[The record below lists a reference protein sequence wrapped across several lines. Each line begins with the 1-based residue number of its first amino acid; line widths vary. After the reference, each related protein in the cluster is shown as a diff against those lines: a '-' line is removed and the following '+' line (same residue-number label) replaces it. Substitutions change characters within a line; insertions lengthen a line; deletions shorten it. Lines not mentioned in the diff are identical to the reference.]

1 MSKKYPF
8 DLASWLFGPNGLTK
22 ILSGLGKIKSFFS
35 DLSKTKPLGLY
46 PPGLP
51 EGKQTPL
58 LPSGNTSIVPINQEL
73 QTDTKTNFFTNT
85 IKDAQTATQ
94 SIWQLFMNLLNKLR
108 AAASNIFTGAFTSI
122 KSKTI
127 KFTNSIKAQYYK
139 ATNQAFMTDENGRVT
154 KATVEDSR
162 MTVYSEKTANSEASK
177 FSRMWQNH
185 VNRVRDSVN
194 RVKEDFTTI
203 WQHHNE
209 RVAQSVKYASTQ
221 FNKLKISASNIFS
234 QISNTI
240 SNVFDGIKNRYSKA
254 IDFMKAKTL
263 SIRNAFAKMTNKG
276 KPTYTDETGKVR
288 RTEVLPATYES
299 DSKNTQQAY
308 SNVKSSA
315 SRVAAEVSRIWKQHI
330 INLRTS
336 FTALKNDISAIW
348 QHHKARVADST
359 AYAESRFTGMTGRI
373 SAQFTKIKTGVS
385 TAFTG
390 VTNIAKTVSAEVKD
404 KFGKISTSIVNIFN
418 SMVNKIKTAFDKVK
432 TVASDTAKIFK
443 SKLGYDQTPAQ
454 MDISGIFKTAE
465 RQNEQLSLGGDIEAV
480 GKEIAKL
487 NNMDDAGIV
496 KYIQDINKLG
506 DSATD
511 TQKALAAYA
520 TTTQAGGYS
529 VQGATAFINQHNAA
543 VKASGIAARLA
554 AVGYT
559 VLNAAL
565 SMGLSLLIQFGMEAL
580 MKLVDIIKDTI
591 NPLEKLTEQLSEM
604 QTELANTESELNSV
618 DSELERVRDRMQELL
633 ALPSLSFV
641 EQEELEKLQK
651 TEKSLENTKKALT
664 AEKER
669 DQKRKSETAQ
679 EVVDEQRKKTSFDGN
694 FKSVVD
700 NAINRAAQMT
710 VAGAT
715 VAAPTGVAIPIG
727 SLIGAITGLV
737 GGVVESFAVDRISTE
752 DKLNREIEGYD
763 ELIKRRDE
771 LQEKLTTAN
780 QEKGKFLWWE
790 TDSEYDKIKKE
801 LDDVK
806 KEIGETESY
815 IDTTFSEIGTSLDGV
830 GYGQGADEA
839 LDFYNQTKN
848 RWEITYGTDGA
859 TASAIEDVISK
870 DKYAELS
877 NQIDSY
883 VKKLKDGDE
892 SAALSIKNLIENNT
906 GFVNE
911 LKENGVEFQDALDY
925 FTLERGTFDSSTI
938 EGILAQYETAVKAL
952 SEDLNYKFTNDE
964 GNTEIITWGDL
975 FTKDDEGKWVAQ
987 TENISKVLNG
997 CDETTREQFT
1007 KLAESVNSGEMEV
1020 EEAVRQLQLTGL
1032 SRAAELIENEFEGI
1046 NKSMFKGLDDDISG
1060 LIDTFDELSM
1070 ALENTASAMDT
1081 LDAAQTQMKNSNQIS
1096 IKTALELISQTE
1108 NWADVI
1114 DISNGK
1120 VVLAKGAEEALINER
1135 IQLIKTNLETARSQL
1150 VTQLATLNATK
1161 ASTYATSA
1169 DITNAK
1175 AQKTYQEATKQSTAV
1190 TTAFGAVIGTLA
1202 NALVDADTG
1211 EWRGIIAGLSTLG
1224 KGALTSAF
1232 SEAYSSA
1239 IKTLDSQEPDLP
1251 SEAELEKQ
1259 INDIDAM
1266 LGMVGNIST
1275 ASDFAKNYD
1284 YSKTPG
1290 DKYEDKDSDKDKKTA
1305 KDRFD
1310 ELAAKYDRKIAT
1322 LQYKKD
1328 LIQSEIDKAEAR
1340 GEVASEAF
1348 YQRQIEL
1355 EEKNRQALVNKK
1367 KALEDYL
1374 KAQGK
1379 NMTKEEWADA
1389 QEEINSTALAIE
1401 ECEKNVIDLGQAIDD
1416 VHWEYFDKFTSE
1428 VDDLGDENATLLS
1441 LVGDTD
1447 DAVDENGNWTASG
1460 VTQIG
1465 LNTQEMQRNLEMA
1478 KQMDKEK
1485 NRIQKSWNEYQRVL
1499 AKHGGDASKV
1509 TNKEKKAIQKKYG
1522 VLITS
1527 ESEYQEKMQET
1538 SQKQR
1543 DYAKAAKDSKDAI
1556 EDLAKARVDKE
1567 VEAIEKEID
1576 AYQELIDLKKQEIEA
1591 ERDLHDFK
1599 KDVDKKTRDIG
1610 ETQRKIASLSGSTD
1624 PADIALRRKLEA
1636 ELRGQ
1641 QEDLDETF
1649 YDHAKEAQLNALDEE
1664 AEAYEKSQNE
1674 KIKVLEKTLEDT
1686 ETLIT
1691 NAIMDMLI
1699 NADTVL
1705 EQINTTAGLYGVSLS
1720 EELIAPW
1727 KDAAIK
1733 AGEYKEWIKTNIPN
1747 GVLAGVTD
1755 ESGVITLFSNK
1766 MDEKINGPWGK
1777 AKTAVGNYVKYLG
1790 SKDVKNLPKLFTS
1803 WQTQIQNIANKW
1815 DKVKKAAEKAA
1826 QAQINAANVRVPKNQ
1841 GKEEKTDPSP
1851 TQTQTPTSTSKTDP
1865 KPKMVK
1871 DGYIDTDSILT
1882 FSSNSNDRI
1891 EKINGV
1897 SYAYDSDLKHYYDM
1911 RDGVLVNG
1919 NSQHATYR
1927 FSKPTTIYKKK
1938 YAKGTL
1944 GTKKDEWAIDSE
1956 PQHGDELVVVP
1967 NKGVL
1972 SYMRKGTSVIPANLT
1987 KNLMEWGK
1995 LNPNDKNSSRNV
2007 NLISNNVSK
2016 SEVKLNL
2023 GIDRLTNG
2031 NLLGLGK
2038 DITDYIED
2046 LTDSIKNTD
2055 ELVEGTAKDTDKLI
2069 KETTKDTVDD
2079 STNAL
2084 KTISNMTDKYKSP
2097 ISANLT
2103 TPWTNTTKKSKDFET
2118 GSKSNYDKVVQH
2130 INKYKGTLEMVLS
2143 KPYKNLTG
2151 DKKGNAVY
2159 EFLEYAKKTS
2169 INNIIDYA
2177 KKKSNSIKT
2186 SLSNGFNGAKSSI
2199 SEFKQS
2205 GTTAINAL
2213 KDKFTNKKTG
2223 LIKALNDT
2231 TEAAKNAKKAIENV
2245 PKYKG
2250 SSGGSN
2256 SSGGGTGSI
2265 NKTVVPGGYISSG
2278 YGYRDPSIGGYAFH
2292 GGIDIA
2298 AGMGSEIHAPR
2309 DGVVSKVV
2317 RSNQGYGNY
2326 LVIDHGNGVQ
2336 SLYGHTSSINVS
2348 VGDYVKKGDVIALV
2362 GSSGN
2367 STGSHCHFEYRLNG
2381 VKQDPS
2387 KFPMFAKGTMGTKKD
2402 QWAVTDEPNFGDE
2415 LKMYA
2420 TPEGKLSFMRVGS
2433 TVVPADLTKEL
2444 MDIANLGADN
2454 LTMPKLNSDI
2464 NLMSNYISKPNLNL
2478 SFDSLVHVDN
2488 CSQDTLKDLEK
2499 MVDSKI
2505 NTFSR
2510 QLNYS
2515 LKRFSK

>member
-1 MSKKYPF
+1 MLQEKYLDSIQGRI
-8 DLASWLFGPNGLTK
+8 DL
-22 ILSGLGKIKSFFS
+22 
-35 DLSKTKPLGLY
+35 
-46 PPGLP
+46 
-51 EGKQTPL
+51 
-58 LPSGNTSIVPINQEL
+58 
-73 QTDTKTNFFTNT
+73 FTN
-85 IKDAQTATQ
+85 AVQT
-94 SIWQLFMNLLNKLR
+94 
-108 AAASNIFTGAFTSI
+108 
-122 KSKTI
+122 
-127 KFTNSIKAQYYK
+127 
-139 ATNQAFMTDENGRVT
+139 
-154 KATVEDSR
+154 
-162 MTVYSEKTANSEASK
+162 
-177 FSRMWQNH
+177 MWQNTL
-185 VNRVRDSVN
+185 DSGV
-194 RVKEDFTTI
+194 VKWF
-203 WQHHNE
+203 
-209 RVAQSVKYASTQ
+209 
-221 FNKLKISASNIFS
+221 
-234 QISNTI
+234 
-240 SNVFDGIKNRYSKA
+240 
-254 IDFMKAKTL
+254 
-263 SIRNAFAKMTNKG
+263 
-276 KPTYTDETGKVR
+276 
-288 RTEVLPATYES
+288 
-299 DSKNTQQAY
+299 
-308 SNVKSSA
+308 
-315 SRVAAEVSRIWKQHI
+315 
-330 INLRTS
+330 INLGTS
-336 FTALKNDISAIW
+336 IIKVVGSLGLIPSILSAIGLYKIVPLILKLATHTSTFGGALATILKPLI
-348 QHHKARVADST
+348 QIKGSGQALTQIFTQTAADAMNASD
-359 AYAESRFTGMTGRI
+359 
-373 SAQFTKIKTGVS
+373 GVS
-385 TAFTG
+385 TFSAYLKAAGTTLKAF
-390 VTNIAKTVSAEVKD
+390 VS
-404 KFGKISTSIVNIFN
+404 TP
-418 SMVNKIKTAFDKVK
+418 
-432 TVASDTAKIFK
+432 
-443 SKLGYDQTPAQ
+443 LGWFT
-454 MDISGIFKTAE
+454 
-465 RQNEQLSLGGDIEAV
+465 
-480 GKEIAKL
+480 
-487 NNMDDAGIV
+487 
-496 KYIQDINKLG
+496 
-506 DSATD
+506 
-511 TQKALAAYA
+511 
-520 TTTQAGGYS
+520 
-529 VQGATAFINQHNAA
+529 
-543 VKASGIAARLA
+543 IAAIA
-554 AVGYT
+554 IGAVVG
-559 VLNAAL
+559 VVD
-565 SMGLSLLIQFGMEAL
+565 LLTTSTKE
-580 MKLVDIIKDTI
+580 
-591 NPLEKLTEQLSEM
+591 LEE
-604 QTELANTESELNSV
+604 ELDNLNSEINNIKGEI
-618 DSELERVRDRMQELL
+618 DSLNSELETTRERMEELL
-633 ALPSLSFV
+633 ALPSLSFT
-641 EQEELEKLQK
+641 EQEELRNLQLQTAELERQLELNKLLL
-651 TEKSLENTKKALT
+651 KSK
-664 AEKER
+664 EKER
-669 DQKRKSETAQ
+669 TDKAKEWVNNAWDGDGTDRKYWVSGNGTIGEDLWWIPGVSGKEALETSLPKYEALKKEISDMENVYLSAKKQLDEDSGLSADIRKSIIDSANIEYP
-679 EVVDEQRKKTSFDGN
+679 G
-694 FKSVVD
+694 FKSD
-700 NAINRAAQMT
+700 EEI
-710 VAGAT
+710 
-715 VAAPTGVAIPIG
+715 
-727 SLIGAITGLV
+727 
-737 GGVVESFAVDRISTE
+737 IS
-752 DKLNREIEGYD
+752 
-763 ELIKRRDE
+763 
-771 LQEKLTTAN
+771 
-780 QEKGKFLWWE
+780 
-790 TDSEYDKIKKE
+790 E
-801 LDDVK
+801 LDDVINNNK
-806 KEIGETESY
+806 DTLGRMETGINMVLGDMAKTISKYELSY
-815 IDTTFSEIGTSLDGV
+815 SMGDEDINKFLDEYYAYFDAWNV
-830 GYGQGADEA
+830 AQG
-839 LDFYNQTKN
+839 
-848 RWEITYGTDGA
+848 I
-859 TASAIEDVISK
+859 SAKSDVISNMFGTIASEEVQK
-870 DKYAELS
+870 LGESFREIADDENLS
-877 NQIDSY
+877 
-883 VKKLKDGDE
+883 LDE
-892 SAALSIKNLIENNT
+892 QKSKIEGIINNLD
-906 GFVNE
+906 
-911 LKENGVEFQDALDY
+911 KENDAYNALNTTMKTVDVTAEEIADY
-925 FTLERGTFDSSTI
+925 FTLKSGTFDSSTI

-1150 VTQLATLNATK
+1150 VTQLATLNAAK

-1239 IKTLDSQEPDLP
+1239 IKTLDSQEPGLP

-1290 DKYEDKDSDKDKKTA
+1290 DKYEDKDSDKDKDKKTA
-1305 KDRFD
+1305 KDLFD
-1310 ELAAKYDRKIAT
+1310 ELAAEYDREIST
-1322 LQYKKD
+1322 LEYKKD

-1576 AYQELIDLKKQEIEA
+1576 AYQELIDLKKQELEA

-1636 ELRGQ
+1636 ELRDQ

-1674 KIKVLEKTLEDT
+1674 TIKVLEKTLEDT

-1705 EQINTTAGLYGVSLS
+1705 KQINTTAGLYGVSLS

-1766 MDEKINGPWGK
+1766 MNEKINGPWGK

-1851 TQTQTPTSTSKTDP
+1851 TPTPTPAPKPSPKPNP

-1882 FSSNSNDRI
+1882 FSSNSKDKI

-1919 NSQHATYR
+1919 SSQHATYR

-1987 KNLMEWGK
+1987 KNLMKWGK
-1995 LNPNDKNSSRNV
+1995 LNPNKQNASNNV

-2023 GIDRLTNG
+2023 GIDGLTGG

-2130 INKYKGTLEMVLS
+2130 INKHKGTLEMVLS

-2151 DKKGNAVY
+2151 DKKGNTVY

-2177 KKKSNSIKT
+2177 KKKSNSINT
-2186 SLSNGFNGAKSSI
+2186 SLSKGFKGAKTSI
-2199 SEFKQS
+2199 SDFSKS
-2205 GTTAINAL
+2205 GTTAIDTL
-2213 KDKFTNKKTG
+2213 KDKFTNSKTG

-2231 TEAAKNAKKAIENV
+2231 TQAAKNAKTAIENV
-2245 PKYKG
+2245 PRYSG
-2250 SSGGSN
+2250 SSGGV
-2256 SSGGGTGSI
+2256 GGKDIKALGGA
-2265 NKTVVPGGYISSG
+2265 VVPQFSYVSSP
-2278 YGYRDPSIGGYAFH
+2278 YGYRRDPKTGVAKFH
-2292 GGIDIA
+2292 GGTDFA
-2298 AGMGSEIHAPR
+2298 APGGSPIKAYA
-2309 DGVVSKVV
+2309 DGIVKTAGYMA
-2317 RSNQGYGNY
+2317 NGYGNY
-2326 LVIDHGNGVQ
+2326 VIIDHGSGNQ
-2336 SLYGHTSSINVS
+2336 TLYGHASRLHVKQ
-2348 VGDYVKKGDVIALV
+2348 GDQVKRGQLIADV
-2362 GSSGN
+2362 GSTGY
-2367 STGSHCHFEYRLNG
+2367 STGNHLHFEYRKNG
-2381 VKQDPS
+2381 SVASPAGLPK
-2387 KFPMFAKGTMGTKKD
+2387 FAKGTMGTKKD

-2464 NLMSNYISKPNLNL
+2464 NLMSNYISKPKLNI
-2478 SFDSLVHVDN
+2478 SFDSMVHVDN

>member
-1 MSKKYPF
+1 MLQEKYLDSIQGRI
-8 DLASWLFGPNGLTK
+8 DL
-22 ILSGLGKIKSFFS
+22 
-35 DLSKTKPLGLY
+35 
-46 PPGLP
+46 
-51 EGKQTPL
+51 
-58 LPSGNTSIVPINQEL
+58 
-73 QTDTKTNFFTNT
+73 FTN
-85 IKDAQTATQ
+85 AVQT
-94 SIWQLFMNLLNKLR
+94 
-108 AAASNIFTGAFTSI
+108 
-122 KSKTI
+122 
-127 KFTNSIKAQYYK
+127 
-139 ATNQAFMTDENGRVT
+139 
-154 KATVEDSR
+154 
-162 MTVYSEKTANSEASK
+162 
-177 FSRMWQNH
+177 MWQNTL
-185 VNRVRDSVN
+185 DSGV
-194 RVKEDFTTI
+194 VKWF
-203 WQHHNE
+203 
-209 RVAQSVKYASTQ
+209 
-221 FNKLKISASNIFS
+221 
-234 QISNTI
+234 
-240 SNVFDGIKNRYSKA
+240 
-254 IDFMKAKTL
+254 
-263 SIRNAFAKMTNKG
+263 
-276 KPTYTDETGKVR
+276 
-288 RTEVLPATYES
+288 
-299 DSKNTQQAY
+299 
-308 SNVKSSA
+308 
-315 SRVAAEVSRIWKQHI
+315 
-330 INLRTS
+330 INLGTS
-336 FTALKNDISAIW
+336 IIKVVGSLGLIPSILSAIGLYKIVPLILKLATHTSTFGGALATILKPLI
-348 QHHKARVADST
+348 QIKGSGQALTQIFTQTAADAMNASD
-359 AYAESRFTGMTGRI
+359 
-373 SAQFTKIKTGVS
+373 GVS
-385 TAFTG
+385 TFSAYLKAAGTTLKAF
-390 VTNIAKTVSAEVKD
+390 VS
-404 KFGKISTSIVNIFN
+404 TP
-418 SMVNKIKTAFDKVK
+418 
-432 TVASDTAKIFK
+432 
-443 SKLGYDQTPAQ
+443 LGWFT
-454 MDISGIFKTAE
+454 
-465 RQNEQLSLGGDIEAV
+465 
-480 GKEIAKL
+480 
-487 NNMDDAGIV
+487 
-496 KYIQDINKLG
+496 
-506 DSATD
+506 
-511 TQKALAAYA
+511 
-520 TTTQAGGYS
+520 
-529 VQGATAFINQHNAA
+529 
-543 VKASGIAARLA
+543 IAAIA
-554 AVGYT
+554 IGAVVG
-559 VLNAAL
+559 VVD
-565 SMGLSLLIQFGMEAL
+565 LLTTSTKE
-580 MKLVDIIKDTI
+580 
-591 NPLEKLTEQLSEM
+591 LEE
-604 QTELANTESELNSV
+604 ELDNLNSEINNIKGEI
-618 DSELERVRDRMQELL
+618 DSLNSELETTRERMEELL
-633 ALPSLSFV
+633 ALPSLSFT
-641 EQEELEKLQK
+641 EQEELRNLQLQTAELERQLELNKLLL
-651 TEKSLENTKKALT
+651 KSK
-664 AEKER
+664 EKER
-669 DQKRKSETAQ
+669 TDKAKEWVNNAWDGDGTDRKYWVSGNGTIGEDLWWIPGVSGKEALETSLPKYEALKKENSDMENVYLSAKKQLDENGELNTDIRKSIIDSVNIEHSRTKSDKQIISALDNTINNNKDTLDRMKTGINMVLGDMAKTISKY
-679 EVVDEQRKKTSFDGN
+679 ELSYSMGDED
-694 FKSVVD
+694 
-700 NAINRAAQMT
+700 IN
-710 VAGAT
+710 
-715 VAAPTGVAIPIG
+715 
-727 SLIGAITGLV
+727 
-737 GGVVESFAVDRISTE
+737 
-752 DKLNREIEGYD
+752 
-763 ELIKRRDE
+763 
-771 LQEKLTTAN
+771 
-780 QEKGKFLWWE
+780 KFL
-790 TDSEYDKIKKE
+790 DEYYAYFDAWN
-801 LDDVK
+801 VA
-806 KEIGETESY
+806 
-815 IDTTFSEIGTSLDGV
+815 
-830 GYGQGADEA
+830 QG
-839 LDFYNQTKN
+839 
-848 RWEITYGTDGA
+848 I
-859 TASAIEDVISK
+859 SAKSDVISNMFGTIASEEVQK
-870 DKYAELS
+870 LGESFREIADDENLS
-877 NQIDSY
+877 
-883 VKKLKDGDE
+883 LDE
-892 SAALSIKNLIENNT
+892 QKSKIEGIINNLD
-906 GFVNE
+906 
-911 LKENGVEFQDALDY
+911 KENDAYNALNTTMKTVDVTAQDIADY
-925 FTLERGTFDSSTI
+925 FVLGTGAFDSSTI

-1060 LIDTFDELSM
+1060 LIDTFNELSS

-1150 VTQLATLNATK
+1150 VTQLATLNAAK

-1239 IKTLDSQEPDLP
+1239 IKTLDSQEPGLP

-1290 DKYEDKDSDKDKKTA
+1290 DKYEDKDSDKDKDKKTA
-1305 KDRFD
+1305 KDLFD
-1310 ELAAKYDRKIAT
+1310 ELAAEYDREIST
-1322 LQYKKD
+1322 LEYKKD

-1389 QEEINSTALAIE
+1389 QEEINNTALAIE

-1599 KDVDKKTRDIG
+1599 RDVDKKTRDIG

-1664 AEAYEKSQNE
+1664 TEAYEKSQNE
-1674 KIKVLEKTLEDT
+1674 RIKVLEKTLEDT

-1705 EQINTTAGLYGVSLS
+1705 EKINTTAGLYGVSLS

-1766 MDEKINGPWGK
+1766 MNEKINGPWGK

-1851 TQTQTPTSTSKTDP
+1851 TPTPTPAPKPSPKPNP

-1919 NSQHATYR
+1919 SSQHATYR

-1944 GTKKDEWAIDSE
+1944 GTKKDEWAFDSE

-1972 SYMRKGTSVIPANLT
+1972 SYMRKGTSVIPAKLT
-1987 KNLMEWGK
+1987 KNLMKWGK
-1995 LNPNDKNSSRNV
+1995 LNPNDKNSSGNV

-2023 GIDRLTNG
+2023 GIDGLTGG

-2130 INKYKGTLEMVLS
+2130 INKHKGTLEMVLS

-2151 DKKGNAVY
+2151 DKKGNTVY

-2177 KKKSNSIKT
+2177 KKKSNSINT
-2186 SLSNGFNGAKSSI
+2186 SLSKGFKGAKTSI
-2199 SEFKQS
+2199 SDFSKS
-2205 GTTAINAL
+2205 GTTAIDTL
-2213 KDKFTNKKTG
+2213 KDKFTNSKTG

-2231 TEAAKNAKKAIENV
+2231 TQAAKNAKTAIENV
-2245 PKYKG
+2245 PRYSG
-2250 SSGGSN
+2250 SSGGV
-2256 SSGGGTGSI
+2256 GGKDIKALGGA
-2265 NKTVVPGGYISSG
+2265 VVPQFSYVSSP
-2278 YGYRDPSIGGYAFH
+2278 YGYRRDPKTGVAKFH
-2292 GGIDIA
+2292 GGTDFA
-2298 AGMGSEIHAPR
+2298 APGGSPIKAYA
-2309 DGVVSKVV
+2309 DGIVKTAGYMA
-2317 RSNQGYGNY
+2317 NGYGNY
-2326 LVIDHGNGVQ
+2326 VIIDHGSGNQ
-2336 SLYGHTSSINVS
+2336 TLYGHASRLHVKQ
-2348 VGDYVKKGDVIALV
+2348 GDQVKRGQLIADV
-2362 GSSGN
+2362 GSTGY
-2367 STGSHCHFEYRLNG
+2367 STGNHLHFEYRKNG
-2381 VKQDPS
+2381 SVASPAGLPK
-2387 KFPMFAKGTMGTKKD
+2387 FAKGTMGTKKD

-2464 NLMSNYISKPNLNL
+2464 NLMSNYISKPKLNI
-2478 SFDSLVHVDN
+2478 SFDSMVHVDN

>member
-1 MSKKYPF
+1 MLQEKYLDSIQGRI
-8 DLASWLFGPNGLTK
+8 DL
-22 ILSGLGKIKSFFS
+22 
-35 DLSKTKPLGLY
+35 
-46 PPGLP
+46 
-51 EGKQTPL
+51 
-58 LPSGNTSIVPINQEL
+58 
-73 QTDTKTNFFTNT
+73 FTN
-85 IKDAQTATQ
+85 AVQT
-94 SIWQLFMNLLNKLR
+94 
-108 AAASNIFTGAFTSI
+108 
-122 KSKTI
+122 
-127 KFTNSIKAQYYK
+127 
-139 ATNQAFMTDENGRVT
+139 
-154 KATVEDSR
+154 
-162 MTVYSEKTANSEASK
+162 
-177 FSRMWQNH
+177 MWQNTL
-185 VNRVRDSVN
+185 DSGV
-194 RVKEDFTTI
+194 VKWF
-203 WQHHNE
+203 
-209 RVAQSVKYASTQ
+209 
-221 FNKLKISASNIFS
+221 
-234 QISNTI
+234 
-240 SNVFDGIKNRYSKA
+240 
-254 IDFMKAKTL
+254 
-263 SIRNAFAKMTNKG
+263 
-276 KPTYTDETGKVR
+276 
-288 RTEVLPATYES
+288 
-299 DSKNTQQAY
+299 
-308 SNVKSSA
+308 
-315 SRVAAEVSRIWKQHI
+315 
-330 INLRTS
+330 INLGTS
-336 FTALKNDISAIW
+336 IIKVVGSLGLIPSILSAIGLYKIVPLILKLATHTSTFGGALATILKPLI
-348 QHHKARVADST
+348 QIKGSGQALTQIFTQTAADAMNASD
-359 AYAESRFTGMTGRI
+359 
-373 SAQFTKIKTGVS
+373 GVS
-385 TAFTG
+385 TFSAYLKAAGTTLKAF
-390 VTNIAKTVSAEVKD
+390 VS
-404 KFGKISTSIVNIFN
+404 TP
-418 SMVNKIKTAFDKVK
+418 
-432 TVASDTAKIFK
+432 
-443 SKLGYDQTPAQ
+443 LGWFT
-454 MDISGIFKTAE
+454 
-465 RQNEQLSLGGDIEAV
+465 
-480 GKEIAKL
+480 
-487 NNMDDAGIV
+487 
-496 KYIQDINKLG
+496 
-506 DSATD
+506 
-511 TQKALAAYA
+511 
-520 TTTQAGGYS
+520 
-529 VQGATAFINQHNAA
+529 
-543 VKASGIAARLA
+543 IAAIA
-554 AVGYT
+554 IGAVVG
-559 VLNAAL
+559 VVD
-565 SMGLSLLIQFGMEAL
+565 LLTTSTKE
-580 MKLVDIIKDTI
+580 
-591 NPLEKLTEQLSEM
+591 LEE
-604 QTELANTESELNSV
+604 ELDNLNSEINNIKGEI
-618 DSELERVRDRMQELL
+618 DSLNSELETTRERMEELL
-633 ALPSLSFV
+633 ALPSLSFT
-641 EQEELEKLQK
+641 EQEELRNLQLQTAELERQLELNKLLL
-651 TEKSLENTKKALT
+651 KSK
-664 AEKER
+664 EKER
-669 DQKRKSETAQ
+669 TDKAKEWVNNAWDGDGTDRKYWVSGNGTIGEDLWWIPGVSGKEALETSLPKYEALKKEISDMENVYLSAKKQLDEDSGLSADIRKSIIDSANIEYP
-679 EVVDEQRKKTSFDGN
+679 G
-694 FKSVVD
+694 FKSD
-700 NAINRAAQMT
+700 EEI
-710 VAGAT
+710 
-715 VAAPTGVAIPIG
+715 
-727 SLIGAITGLV
+727 
-737 GGVVESFAVDRISTE
+737 IS
-752 DKLNREIEGYD
+752 
-763 ELIKRRDE
+763 
-771 LQEKLTTAN
+771 
-780 QEKGKFLWWE
+780 
-790 TDSEYDKIKKE
+790 E
-801 LDDVK
+801 LDDVINNNK
-806 KEIGETESY
+806 DTLGRMETGINMVLGDMAKTISKYELSY
-815 IDTTFSEIGTSLDGV
+815 SMGDEDINKFLDEYYAYFDAWNV
-830 GYGQGADEA
+830 AQG
-839 LDFYNQTKN
+839 
-848 RWEITYGTDGA
+848 I
-859 TASAIEDVISK
+859 SAKSDVISNMFGTIASEEVQK
-870 DKYAELS
+870 LGESFREIADDENLS
-877 NQIDSY
+877 
-883 VKKLKDGDE
+883 LDE
-892 SAALSIKNLIENNT
+892 QKSKIEGIINNLD
-906 GFVNE
+906 
-911 LKENGVEFQDALDY
+911 KENDAYNALNTTMKTVDVTAEEIADY
-925 FTLERGTFDSSTI
+925 FTLKSGTFDSSTI

-1150 VTQLATLNATK
+1150 VTQLATLNAAK

-1239 IKTLDSQEPDLP
+1239 IKTLDSQEPGLP

-1290 DKYEDKDSDKDKKTA
+1290 DKYEDKDSDKDKDKKTA
-1305 KDRFD
+1305 KDLFD
-1310 ELAAKYDRKIAT
+1310 ELAAEYDREIST
-1322 LQYKKD
+1322 LEYKKD

-1556 EDLAKARVDKE
+1556 EDLAKTRVDKE
-1567 VEAIEKEID
+1567 VESIEKEID
-1576 AYQELIDLKKQEIEA
+1576 AYQELIDLKKQELEA

-1636 ELRGQ
+1636 ELRDQ

-1674 KIKVLEKTLEDT
+1674 RIKVLEKTLEDT

-1705 EQINTTAGLYGVSLS
+1705 EKINTTAGLYGVSLS

-1766 MDEKINGPWGK
+1766 MNEKINGPWGK
-1777 AKTAVGNYVKYLG
+1777 AKTAVSNYVKYLG

-1851 TQTQTPTSTSKTDP
+1851 TPTPTPAPKPSPKPNP

-1882 FSSNSNDRI
+1882 FSSNSKDKI

-1919 NSQHATYR
+1919 SSQHATYR

-1987 KNLMEWGK
+1987 KNLMKWGK
-1995 LNPNDKNSSRNV
+1995 LNPNKQNASNNV
-2007 NLISNNVSK
+2007 NLISHNVSK

-2023 GIDRLTNG
+2023 GIDGLTGG

-2130 INKYKGTLEMVLS
+2130 INKHKGTLEMVLS

-2151 DKKGNAVY
+2151 DKKGNTVY

-2177 KKKSNSIKT
+2177 KKKSNSINT
-2186 SLSNGFNGAKSSI
+2186 SLSKGFKGAKTSI
-2199 SEFKQS
+2199 SDFSKS
-2205 GTTAINAL
+2205 GTTAIDTL
-2213 KDKFTNKKTG
+2213 KDKFTNSKTG

-2231 TEAAKNAKKAIENV
+2231 TQAAKNAKTAIENV
-2245 PKYKG
+2245 PRYSG
-2250 SSGGSN
+2250 SSGGV
-2256 SSGGGTGSI
+2256 GGKDIKALGGA
-2265 NKTVVPGGYISSG
+2265 VVPQFSYVSSP
-2278 YGYRDPSIGGYAFH
+2278 YGYRRDPKTGVAKFH
-2292 GGIDIA
+2292 GGTDFA
-2298 AGMGSEIHAPR
+2298 APGGSPIKAYA
-2309 DGVVSKVV
+2309 DGIVKTAGYMA
-2317 RSNQGYGNY
+2317 NGYGNY
-2326 LVIDHGNGVQ
+2326 VIIDHGSGNQ
-2336 SLYGHTSSINVS
+2336 TLYGHASRLHVKQ
-2348 VGDYVKKGDVIALV
+2348 GDQVKRGQLIADV
-2362 GSSGN
+2362 GSTGY
-2367 STGSHCHFEYRLNG
+2367 STGNHLHFEYRKNG
-2381 VKQDPS
+2381 SVASPAGL
-2387 KFPMFAKGTMGTKKD
+2387 PRFAKGTMGTKKD

-2464 NLMSNYISKPNLNL
+2464 NLMSNYISKPKLNI
-2478 SFDSLVHVDN
+2478 SFDSMVHVDN

>member
-1 MSKKYPF
+1 MLQEKYLDSIQGRI
-8 DLASWLFGPNGLTK
+8 DLFTNAVQTMWKNTLDSGVVKWFINLGTSIIKVVDSLGLIPS
-22 ILSGLGKIKSFFS
+22 ILGAIG
-35 DLSKTKPLGLY
+35 LSKFVPWVLKLATHTNTFGVALVTILKPLVQLKGS
-46 PPGLP
+46 G
-51 EGKQTPL
+51 QTL
-58 LPSGNTSIVPINQEL
+58 TQI
-73 QTDTKTNFFTNT
+73 F
-85 IKDAQTATQ
+85 AQTAAGA
-94 SIWQLFMNLLNKLR
+94 MN
-108 AAASNIFTGAFTSI
+108 AAG
-122 KSKTI
+122 
-127 KFTNSIKAQYYK
+127 
-139 ATNQAFMTDENGRVT
+139 
-154 KATVEDSR
+154 
-162 MTVYSEKTANSEASK
+162 
-177 FSRMWQNH
+177 
-185 VNRVRDSVN
+185 
-194 RVKEDFTTI
+194 
-203 WQHHNE
+203 
-209 RVAQSVKYASTQ
+209 
-221 FNKLKISASNIFS
+221 
-234 QISNTI
+234 
-240 SNVFDGIKNRYSKA
+240 
-254 IDFMKAKTL
+254 
-263 SIRNAFAKMTNKG
+263 
-276 KPTYTDETGKVR
+276 
-288 RTEVLPATYES
+288 
-299 DSKNTQQAY
+299 
-308 SNVKSSA
+308 
-315 SRVAAEVSRIWKQHI
+315 
-330 INLRTS
+330 
-336 FTALKNDISAIW
+336 
-348 QHHKARVADST
+348 
-359 AYAESRFTGMTGRI
+359 
-373 SAQFTKIKTGVS
+373 GVS
-385 TAFTG
+385 TFSAYLKAAGTTLKAFVSTPLGWFTIAAIAIGAVVG
-390 VTNIAKTVSAEVKD
+390 VVDLLTT
-404 KFGKISTSIVNIFN
+404 STKELEEELDNLN
-418 SMVNKIKTAFDKVK
+418 SE
-432 TVASDTAKIFK
+432 
-443 SKLGYDQTPAQ
+443 
-454 MDISGIFKTAE
+454 ISGIKGE
-465 RQNEQLSLGGDIEAV
+465 IDSL
-480 GKEIAKL
+480 
-487 NNMDDAGIV
+487 N
-496 KYIQDINKLG
+496 
-506 DSATD
+506 
-511 TQKALAAYA
+511 
-520 TTTQAGGYS
+520 
-529 VQGATAFINQHNAA
+529 
-543 VKASGIAARLA
+543 
-554 AVGYT
+554 
-559 VLNAAL
+559 
-565 SMGLSLLIQFGMEAL
+565 
-580 MKLVDIIKDTI
+580 
-591 NPLEKLTEQLSEM
+591 
-604 QTELANTESELNSV
+604 
-618 DSELERVRDRMQELL
+618 SELETTRERMEELL
-633 ALPSLSFV
+633 ALPSLSLT
-641 EQEELEKLQK
+641 EQEELRNLQLKNSELERQLKLQ
-651 TEKSLENTKKALT
+651 ELILKSK
-664 AEKER
+664 EKER
-669 DQKRKSETAQ
+669 MDKAKEWANNAWDGDGTDRKYWVAGNGTIGEDLWWTPGVSGKEALETSLPKYEALKKEISDMENVYISAKKQLDEDSELSANTRKSIIDLANIEYP
-679 EVVDEQRKKTSFDGN
+679 N
-694 FKSVVD
+694 FKSD
-700 NAINRAAQMT
+700 EEI
-710 VAGAT
+710 
-715 VAAPTGVAIPIG
+715 
-727 SLIGAITGLV
+727 
-737 GGVVESFAVDRISTE
+737 IS
-752 DKLNREIEGYD
+752 
-763 ELIKRRDE
+763 
-771 LQEKLTTAN
+771 
-780 QEKGKFLWWE
+780 
-790 TDSEYDKIKKE
+790 E
-801 LDDVK
+801 LDDVVNNNK
-806 KEIGETESY
+806 DTLGRMKTGIDMVLGDMANAISEYELSYSIGDKDINEL
-815 IDTTFSEIGTSLDGV
+815 LDGYYAYSDAWSV
-830 GYGQGADEA
+830 VQGVSD
-839 LDFYNQTKN
+839 K
-848 RWEITYGTDGA
+848 
-859 TASAIEDVISK
+859 SDVISNMFGSIASEEVQK
-870 DKYAELS
+870 LGESFREIADDENLS
-877 NQIDSY
+877 
-883 VKKLKDGDE
+883 LDE
-892 SAALSIKNLIENNT
+892 QKSKIEGIINNLD
-906 GFVNE
+906 
-911 LKENGVEFQDALDY
+911 KENDAYNALNTTMKTVDVTAEEIADY
-925 FTLERGTFDSSTI
+925 FTLKSGTFDSSTI

-952 SEDLNYKFTNDE
+952 SEDLNYEFTNDE

-987 TENISKVLNG
+987 TENISKVLND

-1060 LIDTFDELSM
+1060 LIDTFDELSS

-1135 IQLIKTNLETARSQL
+1135 IQLIKTNLETARTQL
-1150 VTQLATLNATK
+1150 VTQLATLNAAK

-1284 YSKTPG
+1284 YSETPG

-1305 KDRFD
+1305 KDLFD
-1310 ELAAKYDRKIAT
+1310 ELAAEYDRKIST
-1322 LQYKKD
+1322 IEYKKD

-1478 KQMDKEK
+1478 NQMDKEK

-1543 DYAKAAKDSKDAI
+1543 DYAKATKDSKDAI

-1576 AYQELIDLKKQEIEA
+1576 AYQELIDLKKQELEA

-1733 AGEYKEWIKTNIPN
+1733 ASEYKEWIKTNIPN

-1766 MDEKINGPWGK
+1766 MNEKINGPWGK

-1851 TQTQTPTSTSKTDP
+1851 TPTPTPAPKPSPKPNP

-1882 FSSNSNDRI
+1882 FSSNSKDKI

-1919 NSQHATYR
+1919 SSQHATYR

-1972 SYMRKGTSVIPANLT
+1972 SYMRKGTSVIPAKLT

-1995 LNPNDKNSSRNV
+1995 LNPNDKNSSGNV

-2023 GIDRLTNG
+2023 GIDGLTGG

-2118 GSKSNYDKVVQH
+2118 GSKSNYDKVIQH

-2151 DKKGNAVY
+2151 DKKGNTVY

-2177 KKKSNSIKT
+2177 KKKSNSINT
-2186 SLSNGFNGAKSSI
+2186 SLSKGFKGAKTSI
-2199 SEFKQS
+2199 SDFSKS
-2205 GTTAINAL
+2205 GTTAIDTL
-2213 KDKFTNKKTG
+2213 KDKFTNSKTG

-2245 PKYKG
+2245 PKYSG
-2250 SSGGSN
+2250 NSGGVGGSDLKALGGAIVPGFSYV
-2256 SSGGGTGSI
+2256 SSYYGNRTDPKTGVIKYHGGTDFAAPMGTPI
-2265 NKTVVPGGYISSG
+2265 KAYADGTVTTAGYM
-2278 YGYRDPSIGGYAFH
+2278 A
-2292 GGIDIA
+2292 
-2298 AGMGSEIHAPR
+2298 
-2309 DGVVSKVV
+2309 
-2317 RSNQGYGNY
+2317 NGYGNY
-2326 LVIDHGNGVQ
+2326 VILDHGGGNQ
-2336 SLYGHTSSINVS
+2336 TLYGHASKLHVAQGQYVKRGQLIAS
-2348 VGDYVKKGDVIALV
+2348 VG
-2362 GSSGN
+2362 
-2367 STGSHCHFEYRLNG
+2367 STGYSTGPHLHFEYRKNG
-2381 VKQDPS
+2381 ERTSPANLPK
-2387 KFPMFAKGTMGTKKD
+2387 FAKGTMGTKKD

-2444 MDIANLGADN
+2444 MDIANVGADN

-2464 NLMSNYISKPNLNL
+2464 NLMSNYISKPELNI
-2478 SFDSLVHVDN
+2478 SFDSMVHVDN

-2505 NTFSR
+2505 NSFSR